1 MSRRVASLCAIILAT
16 SLAAC
21 NSQNA
26 SDRAAVN
33 TSATATQQPAP
44 PPAFAQCRACHS
56 PEPGR
61 NGVGPSLAGVFGSKA
76 ATVPGYSFSPAMQRS
91 GLTWDVVTLDRYL
104 KAPRQVVPGTRMS
117 FPGIQD
123 DAQRAAV
130 IAYLK
135 ALR

>member
-1 MSRRVASLCAIILAT
+1 VIALAV

-21 NSQNA
+21 GGHKPADQDA
-26 SDRAAVN
+26 GTMDAAA
-33 TSATATQQPAP
+33 ATTGPAP

-61 NGVGPSLAGVFGSKA
+61 NGVGPSLAGVFGTKA
-76 ATVPGYSFSPAMQRS
+76 GSVPGYHFSPAMRNS
-91 GLTWDVVTLDRYL
+91 GLTWDEETLDRYL

-117 FPGIQD
+117 FPGIPD
-123 DAQRAAV
+123 DTKRAVV

-135 ALR
+135 AIR

>member
-1 MSRRVASLCAIILAT
+1 
-16 SLAAC
+16 
-21 NSQNA
+21 
-26 SDRAAVN
+26 VN